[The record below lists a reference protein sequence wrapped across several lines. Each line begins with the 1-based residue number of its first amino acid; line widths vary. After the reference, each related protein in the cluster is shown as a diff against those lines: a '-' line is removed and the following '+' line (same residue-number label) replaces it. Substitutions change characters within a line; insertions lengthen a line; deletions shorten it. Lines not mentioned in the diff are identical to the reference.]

1 MRQRRARAG
10 ALARGPERLHRE
22 EARGFGAIVLSTR
35 NLTNWPEAGRIRG
48 IPHYVLIR
56 ARKCS
61 GDLKVACAALLTR
74 SSVART
80 DNDSTDARTS
90 SVYSVLIGSV
100 QESANGAVAVGLT
113 VLCTS
118 RPAYYCPARGC
129 TGRTASLS
137 LSLWLPVLRVQL
149 VTIDGSAS
157 GRDGTGRTGPG
168 AHTRR

>member
-1 MRQRRARAG
+1 
-10 ALARGPERLHRE
+10 
-22 EARGFGAIVLSTR
+22 VLSTR

-48 IPHYVLIR
+48 IPRYVLIR

-61 GDLKVACAALLTR
+61 GDLKVASAALLTR

-80 DNDSTDARTS
+80 DNDSTNARTS
-90 SVYSVLIGSV
+90 SICSVLLIGSV

-113 VLCTS
+113 VLRTS